1 MGDKSLELAN
11 EIGLLLSGHDL
22 DDVMPA
28 LAMILAHA
36 ASMTDISKDEIVKFI
51 DKAIRIECDEHTRH

>member
-1 MGDKSLELAN
+1 MDKSLKLAN
-11 EIGLLLSGHDL
+11 EVAHLLDGHDL

-36 ASMTDISKDEIVKFI
+36 ALMTNIPKDEIIKFI
-51 DKAIRIECDEHTRH
+51 DKSLSIQCNEHTRH

>member
-28 LAMILAHA
+28 LAMVLAHA
-36 ASMTDISKDEIVKFI
+36 ASMTNIPKDEIIKFI
-51 DKAIRIECDEHTRH
+51 DKAIHIECDEHTRH

>member
-1 MGDKSLELAN
+1 MSDKSLELAN

-36 ASMTDISKDEIVKFI
+36 ASMTNIPREDILSFI
-51 DKAIRIECDEHTRH
+51 DKAIQVECDENTRH

>member
-11 EIGLLLSGHDL
+11 EIGNILAGHDL

-36 ASMTDISKDEIVKFI
+36 ASMTNIPKDEIIKFI
-51 DKAIRIECDEHTRH
+51 DKALNIECDEHTRH